1 MAFYDGSRLVLQ
13 GAELEAFIGK
23 MRRPDPEVIRR
34 RDEYFAR
41 LDQMHIEMNPD
52 GSVEVELAPKRQ
64 VKTEYQE
71 SKKFVVRNGTQHSTV
86 CAVSQSYPPK
96 WFSNDFSLSAA

>member
-13 GAELEAFIGK
+13 GAELEAFLGK
-23 MRRPDPEVIRR
+23 MRRPDPEVMRR

-41 LDQMHIEMNPD
+41 LDQMQVDMNPD

-64 VKTEYQE
+64 ANTEYQE
-71 SKKFVVRNGTQHSTV
+71 SEKLVVRNGTLHSTE
-86 CAVSQSYPPK
+86 CASSPSYPPR